1 MAQADAGAAPLTTGT
16 PADKPAA
23 KAGRERLVTADG
35 TPLKR
40 ALQRSERRR
49 QLAAFLLVAPLLL
62 FLLTVFLFPIG
73 QMMWRSVDNPQVV
86 NALPNTLE
94 ALRGWDGREVPDER
108 VFEALYADFMADA
121 DRPRREQAIGPLGIR
136 LNYEVSAARGAISRT
151 ARNVAGFEAPF
162 KDAFL
167 DEHRLWGDP
176 NLWRIIQREG
186 RPLTMS
192 YYVAALDREYD
203 DQGNIV
209 MRDENRQIYV
219 SLFLRTLMLSV
230 AITFLTFVL
239 GFPIAYWMSVLP
251 MRYANLLMI
260 CVLLPFWTSLLVR
273 TTAWIV
279 LLQQQGVI
287 NTMLVATGLIDDGNR
302 LSMIYNMTGT
312 IIAMTHIL
320 LPFMV
325 LPLYSV
331 MKTIP
336 PSYMRAAKSLGAT
349 PSTAFRRVY
358 FPQTL
363 PGIGAGGV
371 LVFIISIGYYITP
384 ALVGGQSGRMISNEI
399 ARHMQQS
406 LNWGLAAALGTMLLI
421 GVLILYWAY
430 NRLVGADSL
439 KFG

>member
-1 MAQADAGAAPLTTGT
+1 MAQADATALAGELRE
-16 PADKPAA
+16 DR
-23 KAGRERLVTADG
+23 AGRLQTADG
-35 TPLKR
+35 TPLKAALRR
-40 ALQRSERRR
+40 AERRR
-49 QLAAFLLVAPLLL
+49 KIAAFLLVAPLL
-62 FLLTVFLFPIG
+62 FFILTFFVFPIA

-86 NALPNTLE
+86 RALPNTLE
-94 ALRGWDGREVPDER
+94 ALQGWDGEGVPGEA
-108 VFEALYADFMADA
+108 VFAALHADFMADQV
-121 DRPRREQAIGPLGIR
+121 RPRAQQAMGPLAVR
-136 LNYEVSAARGAISRT
+136 LNYELSAARGAITRT
-151 ARNVAGFEAPF
+151 GRGVEDFTPPYRE
-162 KDAFL
+162 AFL
-167 DEHRLWGDP
+167 DAHRLWGNP
-176 NLWRIIQREG
+176 ELWHIIQREG
-186 RPLTMS
+186 RPLTAA
-192 YYVAALDREYD
+192 YYVAAVDAEYD
-203 DQGNIV
+203 AQGNIV
-209 MRDENRQIYV
+209 RRDEGRRIYV
-219 SLFLRTLMLSV
+219 QLFIRTILMSV
-230 AITFLTFVL
+230 AITFLTFAL
-239 GFPIAYWMSVLP
+239 GFPIAYYLSILP

-260 CVLLPFWTSLLVR
+260 AVLLPFWTSLLVR
-273 TTAWIV
+273 TSAWIV

-287 NTMLVATGLIDDGNR
+287 NTMLVQMGLISDAGR
-302 LSMIYNMTGT
+302 ISMIYNMTGT

-331 MKTIP
+331 MRTIP

-349 PSTAFRRVY
+349 PWTAFRRVY

-406 LNWGLAAALGTMLLI
+406 LNWGLAAALGTMLLV
-421 GVLILYWAY
+421 GVLVLYWLY

>member
-1 MAQADAGAAPLTTGT
+1 MARAEAITETTARGEEARGGPTEATAEDVPL
-16 PADKPAA
+16 KV
-23 KAGRERLVTADG
+23 R
-35 TPLKR
+35 LKR
-40 ALQRSERRR
+40 AERRR
-49 QLAAFLLVAPLLL
+49 KLTALALVAPLLL
-62 FLLTVFLFPIG
+62 FLLVVFIVPIG
-73 QMMWRSVDNPQVV
+73 QMMWRSVENPQIG
-86 NALPNTLE
+86 NALPRTIE
-94 ALRGWDGREVPDER
+94 ALAEWEAGEELPGEEV
-108 VFEALYADFMADA
+108 FAALHADFMADQEL
-121 DRPRREQAIGPLGIR
+121 PRGEQTIGSLAVR
-136 LNYEVSAARGAISRT
+136 LNYEISGARSAVSRT
-151 ARNVAGFEAPF
+151 ARQVEDFSPPYKE
-162 KDAFL
+162 AFL
-167 DEHRLWGDP
+167 DAHRHWGNP
-176 NLWRIIQREG
+176 EIWRVIQRES
-186 RPLTMS
+186 RPLTAS
-192 YYVAALDREYD
+192 YYVAALDREYAAD
-203 DQGNIV
+203 GTIQL
-209 MRDENRQIYV
+209 RSEQQRIYIP
-219 SLFLRTLMLSV
+219 LFLRTFMLS
-230 AITFLTFVL
+230 AIILALTFLL
-239 GFPIAYWMSVLP
+239 GFPISYYMSILP

-279 LLQQQGVI
+279 LLQQQGVL
-287 NTMLVATGLIDDGNR
+287 NSLLVRTGLISDENR

-331 MKTIP
+331 MRGIP
-336 PSYMRAAKSLGAT
+336 PSYMRAAKGLGAS
-349 PSTAFRRVY
+349 PWTAFRRVY

-406 LNWGLAAALGTMLLI
+406 LNWGLAAALATLLLVS
-421 GVLILYWAY
+421 VLVLYWVY

>member
-1 MAQADAGAAPLTTGT
+1 MAQADAGTFDDVSQGET
-16 PADKPAA
+16 
-23 KAGRERLVTADG
+23 AGRLKTADG
-35 TPLKR
+35 TPLKAALRR
-40 ALQRSERRR
+40 AERRR
-49 QLAAFLLVAPLLL
+49 KITAFLLVAPLLFFIL
-62 FLLTVFLFPIG
+62 SFFVFPIV

-94 ALRGWDGREVPDER
+94 ALQAWDGQDVPDEA
-108 VFEALYADFMADA
+108 VFAALHADFMADV
-121 DRPRREQAIGPLGIR
+121 DRPRREQAMGPLGIR
-136 LNYEVSAARGAISRT
+136 LNYELSAARGAISRT
-151 ARNVAGFEAPF
+151 GRQVQNFEAPF
-162 KDAFL
+162 RDAFL
-167 DEHRLWGDP
+167 DAHRLWGNP
-176 NLWRIIQREG
+176 ELWRVIKREG
-186 RPLTMS
+186 RPLTTA
-192 YYVAALDREYD
+192 YYVAALDRQFD
-203 DQGNIV
+203 AQGNIV
-209 MRDENRQIYV
+209 LRDENRRIYV
-219 SLFLRTLMLSV
+219 SLFWRTILLSV
-230 AITFLTFVL
+230 AITALTFLL
-239 GFPIAYWMSVLP
+239 GFPIAYYLSILP
-251 MRYANLLMI
+251 MRISSLLMI

-273 TTAWIV
+273 TSAWIV

-287 NTMLVATGLIDDGNR
+287 NSTLVGLGILDDANR
-302 LSMIYNMTGT
+302 VQMIYNMTGT
-312 IIAMTHIL
+312 IVAMTHIL

-349 PSTAFRRVY
+349 PFTAFRRVY

-406 LNWGLAAALGTMLLI
+406 LNWGLAAALGTMLLV
-421 GVLILYWAY
+421 GVLVLYWLY
-430 NRLVGADSL
+430 NRLVGTDSL

>member
-1 MAQADAGAAPLTTGT
+1 MAQADAGGIPTASEHEPRR
-16 PADKPAA
+16 K
-23 KAGRERLVTADG
+23 LVTADG

-40 ALQRSERRR
+40 ALQRAERRR
-49 QLAAFLLVAPLLL
+49 VLAAFGLVAPLLI
-62 FLLTVFLFPIG
+62 FLLTVFIFPIG

-86 NALPNTLE
+86 NALPNTLQ
-94 ALRGWDGREVPDER
+94 ALRGWDGQDVPGEA
-108 VFEALYADFMADA
+108 VFAALHADYMADQ
-121 DRPRREQAIGPLGIR
+121 DRPRREQAMGPLGIR
-136 LNYEVSAARGAISRT
+136 LNYELSAARGAISRT
-151 ARNVAGFEAPF
+151 GRNVDTFEAPF
-162 KDAFL
+162 REAFL
-167 DEHRLWGDP
+167 DAHRLWGDP
-176 NLWRIIQREG
+176 ALWRVIQREG
-186 RPLTMS
+186 RPLTAA

-203 DQGNIV
+203 ADGNIV
-209 MRDENRQIYV
+209 QRDENRRIYV
-219 SLFLRTLMLSV
+219 SLYGRTLALSLG
-230 AITFLTFVL
+230 ITFLTFLL
-239 GFPIAYWMSVLP
+239 GFPIAYYMSILP
-251 MRYANLLMI
+251 MRQANLLMI

-287 NTMLVATGLIDDGNR
+287 NTLLVSVGIIGDDGR
-302 LSMIYNMTGT
+302 LSLIYNMTGT

-331 MKTIP
+331 MRTIP

-349 PSTAFRRVY
+349 PTTAFRRVY

-363 PGIGAGGV
+363 PGIGAGAV

-406 LNWGLAAALGTMLLI
+406 LNWGLAAALGTMLLV

-430 NRLVGADSL
+430 NKLVGADTL
-439 KFG
+439 KLG

>member
-1 MAQADAGAAPLTTGT
+1 MAQADAGALPNDIQTESGAGLT
-16 PADKPAA
+16 
-23 KAGRERLVTADG
+23 TADG
-35 TPLKR
+35 RPLKGALRR
-40 ALQRSERRR
+40 AERRR
-49 QLAAFLLVAPLLL
+49 RLTAFLLVAPLLA
-62 FLLTVFLFPIG
+62 FILTFFVFPIA

-94 ALRGWDGREVPDER
+94 ALRGWDGTEVPGEA
-108 VFEALYADFMADA
+108 VFAALQSDFAADA
-121 DRPRREQAIGPLGIR
+121 ALPRREQAMGPLGVR
-136 LNYEVSAARGAISRT
+136 LNYELSAARSAISRT
-151 ARNVAGFEAPF
+151 ARQAANFEAPYR
-162 KDAFL
+162 DAFL
-167 DEHRLWGDP
+167 SAHRLWADP
-176 NLWRIIQREG
+176 ELWRIIQREG
-186 RPLTMS
+186 RPLTTA
-192 YYVAALDREYD
+192 YYVAALDRQFDE
-203 DQGNIV
+203 QGNIV
-209 MRDENRQIYV
+209 LRDENRRIYV
-219 SLFLRTLMLSV
+219 SLYMRTIMLSV
-230 AITFLTFVL
+230 AITFLTFLL
-239 GFPIAYWMSVLP
+239 GFPIAYYLSILP

-273 TTAWIV
+273 TSAWIV

-287 NTMLVATGLIDDGNR
+287 NSMLVALGIIGDDGR
-302 LSMIYNMTGT
+302 LTMIYNMTGT
-312 IIAMTHIL
+312 IVAMTHIL

-331 MKTIP
+331 MRTIP

-349 PSTAFRRVY
+349 PFTAFRRVY

-406 LNWGLAAALGTMLLI
+406 LNWGLAAALGTMLLV
-421 GVLILYWAY
+421 GVLILYWLY
-430 NRLVGADSL
+430 NRLVGTDSL